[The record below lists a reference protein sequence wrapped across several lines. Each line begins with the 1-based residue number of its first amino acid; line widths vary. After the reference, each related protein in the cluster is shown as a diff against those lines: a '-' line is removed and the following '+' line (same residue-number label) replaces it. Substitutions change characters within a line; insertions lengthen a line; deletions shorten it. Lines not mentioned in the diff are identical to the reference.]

1 MYVWSEPSGGR
12 ISLMNRHGISA
23 QVPGLVTFLNEN
35 DLVRNI
41 PFSLSGQ
48 LVPNMHITSMANM
61 ASYLDAAG
69 WTNTKR
75 VNAL

>member
-1 MYVWSEPSGGR
+1 
-12 ISLMNRHGISA
+12 MNRHRISA